1 MNVKLTRD
9 RACCAWDGVS
19 EALRRFASTSCP
31 ESGLKPGIVMPYQ
44 REDTLLQQDQRDFP
58 EEEDADR
65 PSTLT
70 LLNTRTNGLKK
81 LEADHT
87 ESSNVVLKLG
97 SQNEESIVNTP
108 KPPQGFQQNRTHRV
122 LMVDG
127 TEENLLR
134 RLKYQRDGKI

>member
-1 MNVKLTRD
+1 MLCIDFMSRI
-9 RACCAWDGVS
+9 RL
-19 EALRRFASTSCP
+19 EARHCDTLPNP
-31 ESGLKPGIVMPYQ
+31 E
-44 REDTLLQQDQRDFP
+44 ETLLQRDQWDFP
-58 EEEDADR
+58 KEEDADR

-70 LLNTRTNGLKK
+70 LLNTRTNGLRK

-108 KPPQGFQQNRTHRV
+108 KPPLGFQQNRTHRV
-122 LMVDG
+122 LVVDG
-127 TEENLLR
+127 AEGIFR

>member
-1 MNVKLTRD
+1 
-9 RACCAWDGVS
+9 
-19 EALRRFASTSCP
+19 
-31 ESGLKPGIVMPYQ
+31 
-44 REDTLLQQDQRDFP
+44 
-58 EEEDADR
+58 
-65 PSTLT
+65 
-70 LLNTRTNGLKK
+70 LKK